1 MAQPVGD
8 ARPASPAR
16 TLASKVATATFAG
29 VAGTAMS
36 VREAKELRKTR
47 AGLGYGL
54 TAYTMWGVF
63 PIYFRALTHVSPWV
77 ILGHRIL
84 WSAVFLSVIVSLR
97 REWPL
102 LLPVVRERR
111 NLLLL
116 AAGGV
121 LIAVNWLVF
130 IHAVV
135 TGQLL
140 ESSLGYFINPL
151 FSVALGMVFLHE
163 RLRRWQWVAVAI
175 AGLAVANLTFRG
187 ERIPWIALSLAGS
200 FGLYGLVRKKVDI
213 NTLHGLLVETT
224 VLLPVA
230 FVGLMSLPTSQPSP
244 GTLGLLS
251 FLGVIT
257 AIPLLLFGAALRRL
271 PLSTVGFLQYV
282 GPTLQFLVAIVLFR
296 EPLDHAKLVSFGLC
310 WAAIAVYVVDSVRTH
325 TAQPVADRPE

>member
-1 MAQPVGD
+1 
-8 ARPASPAR
+8 
-16 TLASKVATATFAG
+16 
-29 VAGTAMS
+29 VAGTAYS
-36 VREAKELRKTR
+36 VSEATEKRRTR

-54 TAYTMWGVF
+54 AAYTMWGVF

-84 WSAVFLSVIVSLR
+84 WSAVFLSVIVSIR

-102 LLPVVRERR
+102 LLRVVRQRR
-111 NLLLL
+111 NLILL

-135 TGQLL
+135 TRQVL

-151 FSVALGMVFLHE
+151 FSVALGMVFLRE
-163 RLRRWQWVAVAI
+163 RLRRWQWVAVVI
-175 AGLAVANLTFRG
+175 AGVAVANLTFRG
-187 ERIPWIALSLAGS
+187 ERIPWIALTLAVS

-213 NTLHGLLVETT
+213 NTLHGLLVETM

-230 FVGLMSLPTSQPSP
+230 LLGLMSLPLSQPNP
-244 GTLGLLS
+244 GTFGLLS

-257 AIPLLLFGAALRRL
+257 ATPLLFFGAAVRRL
-271 PLSTVGFLQYV
+271 PLSTIGFLQYV
-282 GPTLQFLVAIVLFR
+282 GPTLQFLVAILVFR

-310 WAAIAVYVVDSVRTH
+310 WVGIAVYVADSVRTH